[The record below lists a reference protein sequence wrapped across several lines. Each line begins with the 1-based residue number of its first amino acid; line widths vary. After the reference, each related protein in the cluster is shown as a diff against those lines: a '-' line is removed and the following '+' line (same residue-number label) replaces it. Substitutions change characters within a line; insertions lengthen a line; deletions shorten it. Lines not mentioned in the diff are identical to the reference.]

1 MIHLSQ
7 TYPDKQS
14 VTIKVEGDLD
24 SESLPILKDVCR
36 KHIESGKNITIDLE
50 KVAGVDRSGKEML
63 GEMDSRVQ
71 LTGMPAYL
79 EMQIKKR

>member
-7 TYPDKQS
+7 TYPDEQS
-14 VTIKVEGDLD
+14 VIITVEGDLD
-24 SESLPILKDVCR
+24 SESLPVLKAVCR
-36 KHIESGKNITIDLE
+36 KHTESGKRITINLE
-50 KVAGVDRSGKEML
+50 KVAAVDRNGKEML